1 MSKAL
6 FLGDFISRRWE
17 GLRMSNSAAF
27 SIKEI
32 SRMTEL
38 TEDALRY
45 YEKIGLLPR
54 AKRRD
59 NGRRMYHQEDI
70 QLMELIICLK
80 KMGVPLKNIKEFA
93 SLSYVEDIVSV
104 PEVYDKVLGYRK
116 KIQDQIDHL
125 QKILGVLDYKIANK
139 KSLLKDLQH

>member
-1 MSKAL
+1 MSS
-6 FLGDFISRRWE
+6 D
-17 GLRMSNSAAF
+17 AAF

-32 SRMTEL
+32 SMMTGL

-54 AKRRD
+54 AKRKG
-59 NGRRMYHQEDI
+59 NGRRMYHKEDM

-80 KMGVPLKNIKEFA
+80 KIGVPLKDIKEFA
-93 SLSYVEDIVSV
+93 SLSYKEDIQST
-104 PEVYDKVLGYRK
+104 PEVYDKVQAYRRK
-116 KIQDQIDHL
+116 LQDQIDHL

-139 KSLLKDLQH
+139 KSLLKDSQL

>member
-1 MSKAL
+1 MSG
-6 FLGDFISRRWE
+6 GDTT
-17 GLRMSNSAAF
+17 F
-27 SIKEI
+27 SIKGM
-32 SRMTEL
+32 SRKTGL

-54 AKRRD
+54 AKRKE
-59 NGRRMYHQEDI
+59 NGRRVYHEEDM

-104 PEVYDKVLGYRK
+104 PELYEKVLMYRER
-116 KIQDQIDHL
+116 IQTQVDHL
-125 QKILGVLDYKIANK
+125 QKILSVLDYKISHK
-139 KSLLKDLQH
+139 KSLLKDTQE